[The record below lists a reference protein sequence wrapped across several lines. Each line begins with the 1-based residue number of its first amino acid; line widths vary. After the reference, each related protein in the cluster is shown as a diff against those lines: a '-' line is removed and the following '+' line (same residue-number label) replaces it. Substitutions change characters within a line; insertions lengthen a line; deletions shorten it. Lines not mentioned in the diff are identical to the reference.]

1 MKRIFVLMF
10 IAVMLCSFTACIEII
25 SEGAD
30 TPVRTGQENIRYE
43 GESLAPPRLEEG
55 GMEYTPVVADLTI
68 SGWLGEE
75 EDHMTYFTADVN
87 EVIAGEIN
95 KEQIIVSQPGSS
107 TTSFDGN
114 PLLTRG
120 NRIMAFLLVIP
131 ESYVVETMAEEYI
144 SEGKEVPEWLS
155 HGDIYEVWTTAIC
168 DIAEVD
174 GELYVMN
181 RYSALTEAARNSK
194 ELVAV
199 DKDISI
205 AAKDAVVEI
214 DPLLDRYGYGSV
226 FLYDDFAAI
235 VKKYAP

>member
-1 MKRIFVLMF
+1 MKRIFALIF
-10 IAVMLCSFTACIEII
+10 IAVMLCSLTACAESIPD
-25 SEGAD
+25 GTD
-30 TPVRTGQENIRYE
+30 TPVRTGQENIQYA
-43 GESLAPPRLEEG
+43 GCGPAPPSLEEG
-55 GMEYTPVVADLTI
+55 GLEYTPVVADLTI

-75 EDHMTYFTADVN
+75 GDTVSYFTADVN

-95 KEQIIVSQPGSS
+95 QKRIVVSQAGSS
-107 TTSFDGN
+107 TTSFDGS

-120 NRIMAFLLVIP
+120 NRIMAFMIIIP
-131 ESYVVETMAEEYI
+131 EDYVESLAQVYI
-144 SEGKEVPEWLS
+144 DEGKEVPEWLS
-155 HGDIYEVWTTAIC
+155 HGEIYDVWRTAIC

-194 ELVAV
+194 ELVAM
-199 DKDISI
+199 DKDIRS

-214 DPLLDRYGYGSV
+214 DPLLDRYGYGAV
-226 FLYDDFAAI
+226 FAYDDFTAL